1 MKIALLGTCRL
12 GSIRR
17 HFDCTDFDEAISFVH
32 STKEIIQIL
41 KYITN
46 QIAIPDDI
54 NQFCFRRGILSRQPV
69 FQHER
74 FVSQFNEA
82 DLFVI
87 EVCAMRKYIYEGFYM
102 HHLAVDRRLHYHK
115 ETPKR
120 ILENTLVQYQDRQEI
135 EEDIADIQS
144 IVFPRDVLLVSHI
157 NAKIDTS
164 ASRSPYVAAAKKA
177 KSAISSFLSNKKND
191 GENGRFATIGKRA
204 ELISL
209 LRQIAQEKGIAFF
222 DPTVVFSGYSQE
234 QILEPEL
241 PGLPPGH
248 YTDFGE
254 KIMGHLFAEE
264 IRKICSRD

>member
-1 MKIALLGTCRL
+1 
-12 GSIRR
+12 
-17 HFDCTDFDEAISFVH
+17 
-32 STKEIIQIL
+32 
-41 KYITN
+41 
-46 QIAIPDDI
+46 
-54 NQFCFRRGILSRQPV
+54 
-69 FQHER
+69 
-74 FVSQFNEA
+74 
-82 DLFVI
+82 
-87 EVCAMRKYIYEGFYM
+87 
-102 HHLAVDRRLHYHK
+102 
-115 ETPKR
+115 
-120 ILENTLVQYQDRQEI
+120 
-135 EEDIADIQS
+135 
-144 IVFPRDVLLVSHI
+144 
-157 NAKIDTS
+157 
-164 ASRSPYVAAAKKA
+164 VAAAKKA
-177 KSAISSFLSNKKND
+177 KSAISSFLSNKEND